1 MIPNLFQRPYL
12 FAQFIYFYMLCYAKK
27 NLKAILLFTVII
39 LILSVDINFEVEVNF
54 IFFFD
59 NF

>member
-1 MIPNLFQRPYL
+1 
-12 FAQFIYFYMLCYAKK
+12 MLCYAKK